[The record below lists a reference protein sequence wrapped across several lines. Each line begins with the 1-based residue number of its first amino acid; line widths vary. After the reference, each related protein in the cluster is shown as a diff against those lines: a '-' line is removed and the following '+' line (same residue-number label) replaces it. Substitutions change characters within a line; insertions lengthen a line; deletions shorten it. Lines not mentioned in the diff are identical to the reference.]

1 MFDTLENWIPMGK
14 KHRIALH
21 RQEFASEN
29 PLTEYY
35 DEVGAW
41 SVSQARGFNPMR
53 VNVDDNVGE
62 TIRRVTEETEA
73 DNYRDLTNEIVH
85 ELEKIHG
92 LVVLP
97 VSLQGYSQGDWMEVV
112 LFMKPTA
119 PSGYSPNS
127 TRAVLDHVRQDLTAW
142 FRGDVY
148 GLAVEELITYTAPN
162 GKTID
167 RWEPVEDVDPVWDN
181 YFYERPAVEELLDRL
196 EIDPAEYGAD
206 VRLMELM
213 N

>member
-1 MFDTLENWIPMGK
+1 MFDTLENWIPMGE

-29 PLTEYY
+29 PLTAYY
-35 DEVGAW
+35 DD
-41 SVSQARGFNPMR
+41 VSCWTVSMARGLNPIHA
-53 VNVDDNVGE
+53 NVDDNVRE
-62 TIRRVTEETEA
+62 TIHRVTAETES
-73 DNYRDLTNEIVH
+73 DNYRDLTNELVH
-85 ELEKIHG
+85 ELEKVHG
-92 LVVLP
+92 LVVMP
-97 VSLQGYSQGDWMEVV
+97 VSLQGYSQGEWMEVI
-112 LFMKPTA
+112 LFTKPAIGYFTA
-119 PSGYSPNS
+119 RNS
-127 TRAVLDHVRQDLTAW
+127 LEHVRQDLTAW

-181 YFYERPAVEELLDRL
+181 YFYERPAVDDLLDRL
-196 EIDPAEYGAD
+196 EIDPAKYGAD
-206 VRLMELM
+206 LKMMELM

>member
-1 MFDTLENWIPMGK
+1 MFETLENWIPMGE

-29 PLTEYY
+29 PLTAYY
-35 DEVGAW
+35 DDVSCW
-41 SVSQARGFNPMR
+41 SISQARGLNPIHA
-53 VNVDDNVGE
+53 NVDDNVLE
-62 TIRRVTEETEA
+62 TIHRVTAETESN
-73 DNYRDLTNEIVH
+73 NYRDLTNEIVD
-85 ELEKIHG
+85 ELERIHG

-97 VSLQGYSQGDWMEVV
+97 VSLQGYSQGEWMEVV
-112 LFMKPTA
+112 LFMKPTIESEA
-119 PSGYSPNS
+119 VARN
-127 TRAVLDHVRQDLTAW
+127 VLDHVRQDLTAW

-167 RWEPVEDVDPVWDN
+167 RWETVEDVDPVWDN
-181 YFYERPAVEELLDRL
+181 YFYERPAVDELLDRL
-196 EIDPAEYGAD
+196 EIDPAKYGAD
-206 VRLMELM
+206 THLMELM

>member
-1 MFDTLENWIPMGK
+1 MFETLENWVPMGE

-21 RQEFASEN
+21 RQESDSEN
-29 PLTEYY
+29 PLTAYY
-35 DEVGAW
+35 DNAGCW
-41 SVSQARGFNPMR
+41 TVSMARGLNPIHA
-53 VNVDDNVGE
+53 NVDDNVRE
-62 TIRRVTEETEA
+62 TILRVTAETES

-97 VSLQGYSQGDWMEVV
+97 VSLQGYSQGEWMEVV
-112 LFMKPTA
+112 LFTMPTIQPQSVA
-119 PSGYSPNS
+119 RN
-127 TRAVLDHVRQDLTAW
+127 TLDHVRQDLTAW

-148 GLAVEELITYTAPN
+148 RLAVEELITYTAPN
-162 GKTID
+162 GKTIE

-181 YFYERPAVEELLDRL
+181 YFYERPEIDDLLDRL
-196 EIDPAEYGAD
+196 EIDPAKYGAD
-206 VRLMELM
+206 EKALELA